1 MTYLTHQNSRQDRQL
16 FSSAAQI
23 PLSKG
28 FPQYK
33 AKWNTIV
40 RLALQQRRLRYES
53 EADTMAERKAN
64 NEHDGE
70 RSEERND
77 EWERFDSFVKKLAA
91 VPKEEVD
98 EKRRKEEREKQ
109 AG

>member
-1 MTYLTHQNSRQDRQL
+1 
-16 FSSAAQI
+16 
-23 PLSKG
+23 
-28 FPQYK
+28 
-33 AKWNTIV
+33 
-40 RLALQQRRLRYES
+40 
-53 EADTMAERKAN
+53 MAERKAN